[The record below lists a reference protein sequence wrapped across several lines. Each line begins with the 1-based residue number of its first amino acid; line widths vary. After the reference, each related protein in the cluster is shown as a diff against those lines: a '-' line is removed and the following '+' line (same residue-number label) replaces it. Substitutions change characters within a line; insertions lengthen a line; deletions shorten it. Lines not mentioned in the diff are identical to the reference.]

1 MENRSKGEKM
11 KKMIHSTIRTYRQ
24 EGTKATMRK
33 IKAHLFGQNQVVVNS
48 PSKINMDELP
58 QMPQFSDLAKADY
71 IHHPYVKPEKLSK
84 DKLNIAWVSPPVG
97 PGGGGHTTISRF
109 VKYLQS
115 QGHPYYFLY
124 ISQ

>member
-71 IHHPYVKPEKLSK
+71 IHHPYIKPEKLSK
-84 DKLNIAWVSPPVG
+84 DKLFKKYVYNQFLPVVSDPI
-97 PGGGGHTTISRF
+97 TISGF
-109 VKYLQS
+109 
-115 QGHPYYFLY
+115 F
-124 ISQ
+124 